1 MFMSYFESFE
11 LRKECSFLLHI
22 LEILTKKK
30 GTHGIEWSD
39 NSCTN
44 NEMIKNLL
52 ERDYP
57 QLFNIAQEVLFHIDA
72 RRLKYIAETDS
83 KDALSSLNEYE
94 LAWYYAQVFSDK
106 RTPPMFMSR
115 FVAESIAEQLLQDLP
130 NRNIDKIFCCSE
142 SALSVLLAL
151 SKHEVQ
157 IDFAILL
164 RHNIIT
170 GLFIE
175 LIKLIGK
182 AKINVINFESDFKS
196 TIMLPLKRYEVGY
209 YVMPMGLPEH
219 WLLHQEN
226 YLNLATHSTILL
238 EPGVTWSSKRD
249 FYRLR
254 QELVETHSLKAV
266 IQLPVGVIS
275 ATNLSPTLLLLNKNK
290 EQRTEKFIF
299 ADFSSEKLAKNK
311 DAWSIPFKN
320 LENTRTTSIDEI
332 RANDYVLDPKRYE
345 FGEDS
350 LLTLLDHHNSEPLS
364 SIADIIRAQSIPLSN
379 EANTSLDI
387 KKYHEVSPSDIDDI
401 GFVAQPK
408 KVILVAEEGKRRASQ
423 AELHENDIVLAIKG
437 SIGKVGLITENTFAE
452 GCHCVAGQSFVIIR
466 LKPYKWEEYSPEY
479 LFRYLKTRIV
489 QKYFESFSLGTTI
502 RMLKMSDVTGLP
514 VKIPSHNELQHEEKL
529 HREQIRIKKE
539 ILEMQNKLYQ
549 SEMNWPK
556 K

>member
-130 NRNIDKIFCCSE
+130 NRNVDKIFCCSE

-164 RHNIIT
+164 RRNNIT

-196 TIMLPLKRYEVGY
+196 TIMLPLGRYKVGY
-209 YVMPMGLPEH
+209 YAMPMGLPEH

-249 FYRLR
+249 FYQLR
-254 QELVETHSLKAV
+254 QDLVETHSLKAV

-275 ATNLSPTLLLLNKNK
+275 ATNLSPTLLLLNKDK
-290 EQRTEKFIF
+290 EQRTNRFLF
-299 ADFSSEKLAKNK
+299 ADFSSEKLVKNK

-320 LENTRTTSIDEI
+320 LENTKTTSIDEI

-345 FGEDS
+345 FGEGS
-350 LLTLLDHHNSEPLS
+350 LLTLLNHHNSEPLS
-364 SIADIIRAQSIPLSN
+364 SIADIIRAQSIPISN
-379 EANTSLDI
+379 EANTSLEI

-408 KVILVAEEGKRRASQ
+408 KVILVAEEGKRRALQ
-423 AELHENDIVLAIKG
+423 AELHENDIILAIKG
-437 SIGKVGLITENTFAE
+437 SIGKVGLITENTFEE
-452 GCHCVAGQSFVIIR
+452 GCPCVAGQSFVIIR

-479 LFRYLKTRIV
+479 LFRYLKTKIV

-502 RMLKMSDVTGLP
+502 RMLKMSDVIGLP
-514 VKIPSHNELQHEEKL
+514 VKIPSQNELQHEEKL
-529 HREQIRIKKE
+529 HREQVRIKKE

-549 SEMNWPK
+549 SEMDWPK
-556 K
+556 

>member
-1 MFMSYFESFE
+1 MSYFESFE

-130 NRNIDKIFCCSE
+130 NRNVDKIFCCSE

-164 RHNIIT
+164 RRNNIT

-196 TIMLPLKRYEVGY
+196 TIMLPLERYKVGY
-209 YVMPMGLPEH
+209 YAMPMGLPEH

-238 EPGVTWSSKRD
+238 EPGVTWSSRRD
-249 FYRLR
+249 FYQLR

-275 ATNLSPTLLLLNKNK
+275 ATNLSPTLLLLNKDK
-290 EQRTEKFIF
+290 EQRTNRFLF
-299 ADFSSEKLAKNK
+299 ADFSSEKLVKNK

-320 LENTRTTSIDEI
+320 LENTKTTSIDEI

-345 FGEDS
+345 FGEGS
-350 LLTLLDHHNSEPLS
+350 LLTLLNHHNSEPLS
-364 SIADIIRAQSIPLSN
+364 SIADIIRAQSIPISN
-379 EANTSLDI
+379 EANTSLEI

-408 KVILVAEEGKRRASQ
+408 KVILVAEEGKRRALQ
-423 AELHENDIVLAIKG
+423 AELHENDIILAIKG
-437 SIGKVGLITENTFAE
+437 SIGKVGLITENTFGE

-514 VKIPSHNELQHEEKL
+514 VKIPSQNELQHEKKL
-529 HREQIRIKKE
+529 HREQIRIKRE

-549 SEMNWPK
+549 SEMDWPK
-556 K
+556 

>member
-1 MFMSYFESFE
+1 MSYFESFE
-11 LRKECSFLLHI
+11 LGKECSFLLQI

-39 NSCTN
+39 DSYAN
-44 NEMIKNLL
+44 NEMIKSLL

-94 LAWYYAQVFSDK
+94 LAWYYAKVFSDK

-130 NRNIDKIFCCSE
+130 NRNVDKIFCCSE

-164 RHNIIT
+164 RRNNIT

-196 TIMLPLKRYEVGY
+196 TIMLPLERYKVGY
-209 YVMPMGLPEH
+209 YAMPMGLPEH

-249 FYRLR
+249 FYQLR

-275 ATNLSPTLLLLNKNK
+275 ATNLSPTLLLLNKDK
-290 EQRTEKFIF
+290 EQRTNRFLF
-299 ADFSSEKLAKNK
+299 ADFSSEKLVKNK
-311 DAWSIPFKN
+311 EAWSIPFKN

-345 FGEDS
+345 FGEGS
-350 LLTLLDHHNSEPLS
+350 LLTVLNHHNSEPLS
-364 SIADIIRAQSIPLSN
+364 SIAEIIRAQSIPISN
-379 EANTSLDI
+379 EANISSDI

-437 SIGKVGLITENTFAE
+437 SIGKVGLITENTIEE
-452 GCHCVAGQSFVIIR
+452 GCPCVAGQSFVIIR

-514 VKIPSHNELQHEEKL
+514 VKIPSQDELLHEKKL
-529 HREQIRIKKE
+529 HREQIRIKRE

-549 SEMNWPK
+549 SEMDWPK
-556 K
+556 

>member
-1 MFMSYFESFE
+1 MSYFESFE

-130 NRNIDKIFCCSE
+130 NRNVDKIFCCSE

-164 RHNIIT
+164 RRNNIT

-196 TIMLPLKRYEVGY
+196 TIMLPLERYKVGY
-209 YVMPMGLPEH
+209 YAMPMGLPEH

-249 FYRLR
+249 FYQLR
-254 QELVETHSLKAV
+254 QDLVETHSLKAV

-275 ATNLSPTLLLLNKNK
+275 ATNLSPTLLLLNKDK
-290 EQRTEKFIF
+290 EQRTNRFLF
-299 ADFSSEKLAKNK
+299 ADFSSEKLVKNK

-345 FGEDS
+345 FGEGS
-350 LLTLLDHHNSEPLS
+350 LLTLFNHHNSEPLS
-364 SIADIIRAQSIPLSN
+364 SIADIIRAQSIPISN
-379 EANTSLDI
+379 EANISSDI

-437 SIGKVGLITENTFAE
+437 SIGKVGLITENTFEE
-452 GCHCVAGQSFVIIR
+452 GCPCVAGQSFVIIR

-514 VKIPSHNELQHEEKL
+514 VKIPSQDELLHEKKL
-529 HREQIRIKKE
+529 HREQIRIKRE

-556 K
+556 

>member
-130 NRNIDKIFCCSE
+130 NRNVDKIFCCSE

-164 RHNIIT
+164 RRNNIT

-196 TIMLPLKRYEVGY
+196 TIMLPLERYKVGY
-209 YVMPMGLPEH
+209 YAMPMGLPEH

-249 FYRLR
+249 FYQLR
-254 QELVETHSLKAV
+254 QDLVETHSLKAV

-275 ATNLSPTLLLLNKNK
+275 ATNLSPTLLLLNKDK
-290 EQRTEKFIF
+290 EQRTNRFLF
-299 ADFSSEKLAKNK
+299 ADFSSEKLVKNK

-345 FGEDS
+345 FGEGS
-350 LLTLLDHHNSEPLS
+350 LLTVLNHHNSEPLS
-364 SIADIIRAQSIPLSN
+364 SIADIIRAQSIPISN
-379 EANTSLDI
+379 EANISSDI

-437 SIGKVGLITENTFAE
+437 SIGKVGLITENTFEE
-452 GCHCVAGQSFVIIR
+452 GCPCVAGQSFVIIR

-514 VKIPSHNELQHEEKL
+514 VKIPSQDELLHEKKL
-529 HREQIRIKKE
+529 HREQIRIKRE

-549 SEMNWPK
+549 SEMDWPK
-556 K
+556 

>member
-130 NRNIDKIFCCSE
+130 NRNVDKIFCCSE

-164 RHNIIT
+164 RRNNIT

-196 TIMLPLKRYEVGY
+196 TIMLPLERYKVGY
-209 YVMPMGLPEH
+209 YAMPMGLPEH

-249 FYRLR
+249 FYQLR

-275 ATNLSPTLLLLNKNK
+275 ATNLSPTLLLLNKDK
-290 EQRTEKFIF
+290 EQRTNRFLF
-299 ADFSSEKLAKNK
+299 ADFSSEKLVKNK

-345 FGEDS
+345 FGEGS
-350 LLTLLDHHNSEPLS
+350 LLTVLNHHNSEPLS
-364 SIADIIRAQSIPLSN
+364 SIAEIIRAQSIPISN
-379 EANTSLDI
+379 EANISSDI

-437 SIGKVGLITENTFAE
+437 SIGKVGLITENTFEE
-452 GCHCVAGQSFVIIR
+452 GCPCVAGQSFVIIR

-514 VKIPSHNELQHEEKL
+514 VKIPSQDELLHEKKL
-529 HREQIRIKKE
+529 HREQIRIKRE

-549 SEMNWPK
+549 SEMDWPK
-556 K
+556 

>member
-1 MFMSYFESFE
+1 MSYFESFE

-130 NRNIDKIFCCSE
+130 NRNVDKIFCCSE

-164 RHNIIT
+164 RRNNIT

-196 TIMLPLKRYEVGY
+196 TIMLPLGRYKVGY
-209 YVMPMGLPEH
+209 YAMPMGLPEH

-249 FYRLR
+249 FYQLR
-254 QELVETHSLKAV
+254 QDLVETHSLKAV

-275 ATNLSPTLLLLNKNK
+275 ATNLSPTLLLLNKDK
-290 EQRTEKFIF
+290 EQRTNRFLF
-299 ADFSSEKLAKNK
+299 ADFSSEKLVKNK

-320 LENTRTTSIDEI
+320 LENTKTTSIDEI

-345 FGEDS
+345 FGEGS
-350 LLTLLDHHNSEPLS
+350 LLTLLNHHNSEPLS
-364 SIADIIRAQSIPLSN
+364 SIADIIRAQSIPISN
-379 EANTSLDI
+379 EANTSLEI

-408 KVILVAEEGKRRASQ
+408 KVILVAEEGKRRALQ
-423 AELHENDIVLAIKG
+423 AELHENDIILAIKG
-437 SIGKVGLITENTFAE
+437 SIGKVGLITENTFEE
-452 GCHCVAGQSFVIIR
+452 GCPCVAGQSFVIIR

-479 LFRYLKTRIV
+479 LFRYLKTKIV

-502 RMLKMSDVTGLP
+502 RMLKMSDVIGLP
-514 VKIPSHNELQHEEKL
+514 VKIPSQNELQHEEKL
-529 HREQIRIKKE
+529 HREQVRIKKE

-549 SEMNWPK
+549 SEMDWPK
-556 K
+556 

>member
-130 NRNIDKIFCCSE
+130 NRNVDKIFCCSE

-164 RHNIIT
+164 RRNNIT

-196 TIMLPLKRYEVGY
+196 TIMLPLERYKVGY
-209 YVMPMGLPEH
+209 YAMPMGLPEH

-238 EPGVTWSSKRD
+238 EPGVTWSSRRD
-249 FYRLR
+249 FYQLR

-275 ATNLSPTLLLLNKNK
+275 ATNLSPTLLLLNKDK
-290 EQRTEKFIF
+290 EQRTNRFLF
-299 ADFSSEKLAKNK
+299 ADFSSEKLVKNK

-345 FGEDS
+345 FGEGS
-350 LLTLLDHHNSEPLS
+350 LLTLLNHHNSEPLS
-364 SIADIIRAQSIPLSN
+364 SIADIIRAQSIPISN
-379 EANTSLDI
+379 EANTSSDI

-437 SIGKVGLITENTFAE
+437 SIGKVGLITENTFEE
-452 GCHCVAGQSFVIIR
+452 GCPCVAGQSFVIIR

-514 VKIPSHNELQHEEKL
+514 VKIPSQDELLHEKKL
-529 HREQIRIKKE
+529 HREQIRIKRE

-549 SEMNWPK
+549 SEMDWPK
-556 K
+556 

>member
-11 LRKECSFLLHI
+11 LGKECSFLLQI

-39 NSCTN
+39 DSYAN
-44 NEMIKNLL
+44 NEMIKSLL

-94 LAWYYAQVFSDK
+94 LAWYYAKVFSDK

-130 NRNIDKIFCCSE
+130 NRNVDKIFCCSE

-164 RHNIIT
+164 RRNNIT

-196 TIMLPLKRYEVGY
+196 TIMLPLERYKVGY
-209 YVMPMGLPEH
+209 YAMPMGLPEH

-249 FYRLR
+249 FYQLR

-275 ATNLSPTLLLLNKNK
+275 ATNLSPTLLLLNKDK
-290 EQRTEKFIF
+290 EQRTNRFLF
-299 ADFSSEKLAKNK
+299 ADFSSEKLVKNK
-311 DAWSIPFKN
+311 EAWSIPFKN

-345 FGEDS
+345 FGEGS
-350 LLTLLDHHNSEPLS
+350 LLTVLNHHNSEPLS
-364 SIADIIRAQSIPLSN
+364 SIAEIIRAQSIPISN
-379 EANTSLDI
+379 EANISSDI

-437 SIGKVGLITENTFAE
+437 SIGKVGLITENTIEE
-452 GCHCVAGQSFVIIR
+452 GCPCVAGQSFVIIR

-514 VKIPSHNELQHEEKL
+514 VKIPSQDELLHEKKL
-529 HREQIRIKKE
+529 HREQIRIKRE

-549 SEMNWPK
+549 SEMDWPK
-556 K
+556 

>member
-1 MFMSYFESFE
+1 MSYFESFE

-130 NRNIDKIFCCSE
+130 NRNVDKIFCCSE

-164 RHNIIT
+164 RRNNIT

-196 TIMLPLKRYEVGY
+196 TIMLPLGRYKVGY
-209 YVMPMGLPEH
+209 YAMPMGLPEH

-249 FYRLR
+249 FYQLR
-254 QELVETHSLKAV
+254 QDLVETHSLKAV

-275 ATNLSPTLLLLNKNK
+275 ATNLSPTLLLLNKDK
-290 EQRTEKFIF
+290 EQRTNRFLF
-299 ADFSSEKLAKNK
+299 ADFSSEKLVKNK

-320 LENTRTTSIDEI
+320 LENTKTTSIDEI

-345 FGEDS
+345 FGDGS
-350 LLTLLDHHNSEPLS
+350 LLTLLNHHNSEPLS
-364 SIADIIRAQSIPLSN
+364 SIADIIRAQSIPISN
-379 EANTSLDI
+379 EANTSLEI

-408 KVILVAEEGKRRASQ
+408 KVILVAEEGKRRALQ
-423 AELHENDIVLAIKG
+423 AELHENDIILAIKG
-437 SIGKVGLITENTFAE
+437 SIGKVGLITENTFEE
-452 GCHCVAGQSFVIIR
+452 GCPCVAGQSFVIIR

-479 LFRYLKTRIV
+479 LFRYLKTKIV

-502 RMLKMSDVTGLP
+502 RMLKMSDVIGLP
-514 VKIPSHNELQHEEKL
+514 VKIPSQNELQHEEKL
-529 HREQIRIKKE
+529 HREQVRIKKE

-549 SEMNWPK
+549 SEMDWPK
-556 K
+556 